1 MRLHFPKFRAAA
13 VQAAPV
19 WLDLEGTV
27 ERTCQLIREA
37 ASNGAA
43 LVAFPEVYIPGYPYW
58 LWMDSPLKGYEYFAR
73 LYKNSVRV
81 PSEATDRLCAAARES
96 NIYVVVG
103 INEIDHARFGTIY
116 NTNLFIDRRGQIL
129 GKHRKL
135 VPTFA
140 EKMIWGSGD
149 GSTLGVYET
158 DIGRLGGLNCGENTN
173 TLARF
178 ALLAQGEQVHVANYP
193 AFPFK
198 RRWDMQSAIMIR
210 AGAHAFEGKIYV
222 IVSTSAMN
230 EEMKKDLADTD
241 EKREWLDTPGAA
253 VSGIFGPDGQP
264 VGGLLVDKE
273 GIVYADIDLETG
285 LVLKLFHDITGHYN
299 RFDVLSLHVNR
310 EPISPVK
317 MGPSHEPSG
326 REPAGVALRAE
337 VVASVL
343 GDLRAMVR
351 EWVEEELASRRS
363 SNR

>member
-1 MRLHFPKFRAAA
+1 MKLEFEKFRAAA

-27 ERTCQLIREA
+27 ERTCQLVREA
-37 ASNGAA
+37 AAHGAA
-43 LVAFPEVYIPGYPYW
+43 LVAFPEVFIPGYPYW
-58 LWMDSPLKGYEYFAR
+58 LWLDSPLKGYDYFAR

-81 PSEATDRLCAAARES
+81 PSEATDRLCAAARDN

-103 INEIDHARFGTIY
+103 INEIDHVRFGTIY

-149 GSTLGVYET
+149 GSTLRVYET
-158 DIGRLGGLNCGENTN
+158 EIGRLGGLNCGENTN

-198 RRWDMQSAIMIR
+198 RRWDMKSAIMIR
-210 AGAHAFEGKIYV
+210 AGAHAFEGKIHV
-222 IVSTSAMN
+222 IVSTSALS

-241 EKREWLDTPGAA
+241 EKREWLDTPDAA

-264 VGGLLVDKE
+264 VGELLVDKE

-285 LVLKLFHDITGHYN
+285 LVLKLFHDITGNYN
-299 RFDVLSLHVNR
+299 RFDVLSLHLNR
-310 EPISPVK
+310 EPIAPVK
-317 MGPSHEPSG
+317 MGPIHEVPG
-326 REPAGVALRAE
+326 REPVGDALRGE
-337 VVASVL
+337 VMGSVL
-343 GDLRAMVR
+343 GDLRARVR
-351 EWVEEELASRRS
+351 ELVEEELGSRGSVR
-363 SNR
+363 R